1 MKSKPSLIYCLFMDI
16 AGMATYAIPVFGE
29 WFDLLWAPLSA
40 FIFYVSFG
48 GKTGKIGSMINLIE
62 ELLPGTDF
70 IPTFTLAYIY
80 KTVKEKN
87 KSKTEKYN
95 NMGTQTDI

>member
-1 MKSKPSLIYCLFMDI
+1 MKSKPSLGYCLFMDI

-29 WFDLLWAPLSA
+29 WIDIFWAPLSA

-48 GKTGKIGSMINLIE
+48 GKTGKVGSIINLIE
-62 ELLPGTDF
+62 EILPGTDF

-80 KTVKEKN
+80 QYIQRKQAI
-87 KSKTEKYN
+87 KSQKISN
-95 NMGTQTDI
+95 